1 MATNSNVSALD
12 RRDARVLQNP
22 DAACRMLKFF
32 RARKIATDG
41 VLSSY
46 QLLTLYLPGFIL
58 ALGYSIA
65 MPAVPVFAKSFNT
78 GFGLASLVLVIE
90 GLGEMIATVPTGF
103 LVDRFGRRPMLFA
116 GPLLT
121 AAASFLIAVASSF
134 PELLAYR
141 FIEGLGSE
149 VWRQARLAMIA
160 DASKTRERGRQMSG
174 MIGTER
180 AGRLIGP
187 ALGGIFALYSIRLPF
202 VAYGVLAFL
211 AIVPSFFLV
220 RESAPG
226 WGKPAGVKEEAP
238 LGTAA
243 LLKSMLTP
251 RYLGFFTAQFFASTT
266 RGVLWGGTLLLY
278 ATYAYGAGAQMLGG
292 LATVGTIVGIPIT
305 FAAGYLMDRFGRKV
319 TMVPGFLL
327 IALGVF
333 YLAVS
338 AAWSWSLLTFLGG
351 FLWIQAT
358 GSITAGS
365 MQVLGADMAPAAG
378 RGRFFGFWRLI
389 NQVGALISPACFAFV
404 AERQGYSVAFILF
417 GVSALVTALLLAF
430 TVTETVGAEGAHEIA
445 PADRRRPAA
454 R

>member
-1 MATNSNVSALD
+1 
-12 RRDARVLQNP
+12 
-22 DAACRMLKFF
+22 MLKLF
-32 RARKIATDG
+32 RAKKVATDG
-41 VLSSY
+41 VLSPF

-65 MPAVPVFAKSFNT
+65 TPAVPVFAKSFDT
-78 GFGLASLVLVIE
+78 GFGVASLVLVMH

-134 PELLAYR
+134 PELLVYR

-160 DASKTRERGRQMSG
+160 DASKTSERGRQMSG

-180 AGRLIGP
+180 AGKLIGP
-187 ALGGIFALYSIRLPF
+187 ALGGLFALSSIRLPF
-202 VAYGVLAFL
+202 IAYGTLAFL
-211 AIVPSFFLV
+211 AIVPSFFMV
-220 RESAPG
+220 RESAPE
-226 WGKPAGVKEEAP
+226 WGKSTGAKKAQP

-243 LLKSMLTP
+243 LLRSMLTP
-251 RYLGFFTAQFFASTT
+251 RYLGFFSAQFFASTT

-278 ATYAYGAGAQMLGG
+278 ATYAYGAGAQVLGG

-305 FAAGYLMDRFGRKV
+305 FLAGYLMDRFGRKV
-319 TMVPGFLL
+319 TMVPGFFL

-338 AAWSWSLLTFLGG
+338 AAWGWSLATFIAG

-389 NQVGALISPACFAFV
+389 NQGGALISPACFAFI
-404 AERQGYSVAFILF
+404 AEHQGYSTGFVLF
-417 GVSALVTALLLAF
+417 GVTALLTALLLAF
-430 TVTETVGAEGAHEIA
+430 TVTETVHGEAEVIA
-445 PADRRRPAA
+445 TQDRKASPAKAKTA
-454 R
+454 

>member
-1 MATNSNVSALD
+1 MF
-12 RRDARVLQNP
+12 
-22 DAACRMLKFF
+22 KFLH
-32 RARKIATDG
+32 ARKIATDG

-46 QLLTLYLPGFIL
+46 QFLTLYFPGFIL

-65 MPAVPVFAKSFNT
+65 TPAVPVFAKSFDT
-78 GFGLASLVLVIE
+78 GFAVASLVLVMH

-103 LVDRFGRRPMLFA
+103 FVDRFGRRPMLFA
-116 GPLLT
+116 GPILT
-121 AAASFLIAVASSF
+121 AAASFLIAFAHSF

-141 FIEGLGSE
+141 FIEGVGSE
-149 VWRQARLAMIA
+149 IWRQARLAMIA
-160 DASKTRERGRQMSG
+160 DASRTRERGRQMSG

-187 ALGGIFALYSIRLPF
+187 ALGGIFALSSIRLPF
-202 VAYGVLAFL
+202 IAYGALAFV

-220 RESAPG
+220 RESSPG
-226 WGKPAGVKEEAP
+226 WQR
-238 LGTAA
+238 GTASREPELPTSA

-251 RYLGFFTAQFFASTT
+251 PYLSFFSAQFFASTT

-278 ATYAYGAGAQMLGG
+278 ATFAYGAGAQMLGG

-319 TMVPGFLL
+319 TMVPGFML

-338 AAWSWSLLTFLGG
+338 AAMGWGLATFIAG

-389 NQVGALISPACFAFV
+389 NQVGALISPAAFAWI
-404 AERQGYSVAFILF
+404 AERQGYSIGFIVF
-417 GVSALVTALLLAF
+417 GLSALVTAFLLAF
-430 TVTETVGAEGAHEIA
+430 TVTETVKTERA
-445 PADRRRPAA
+445 AA
-454 R
+454 RKSRASTGGAISPHGLLDRGDVFRKK

>member
-1 MATNSNVSALD
+1 
-12 RRDARVLQNP
+12 
-22 DAACRMLKFF
+22 MLKLF
-32 RARKIATDG
+32 RAKYAATDG
-41 VLSSY
+41 LLSPF
-46 QLLTLYLPGFIL
+46 QLLTLYFPGFIL

-65 MPAVPVFAKSFNT
+65 TPAIPVFAKSFDT
-78 GFGLASLVLVIE
+78 GFGVASLVLVMH

-103 LVDRFGRRPMLFA
+103 FVDRFGRRPMLFA

-121 AAASFLIAVASSF
+121 AAASFLIALASSF
-134 PELLAYR
+134 PELLVYR
-141 FIEGLGSE
+141 FIEGVGSE
-149 VWRQARLAMIA
+149 IWRQARLAMIA
-160 DASKTRERGRQMSG
+160 DASKTSERGRQMSG

-180 AGRLIGP
+180 AGKLIGP
-187 ALGGIFALYSIRLPF
+187 ALGGLFALSSIRLPF
-202 VAYGVLAFL
+202 VAYGTLAFL

-226 WGKPAGVKEEAP
+226 WGKTAGVKEGAP
-238 LGTAA
+238 LATKA

-251 RYLGFFTAQFFASTT
+251 RYLGFFSAQFFASTT

-278 ATYAYGAGAQMLGG
+278 ATYAYGAGAQILGG
-292 LATVGTIVGIPIT
+292 LATIGTIVGIPIT
-305 FAAGYLMDRFGRKV
+305 FFAGYLMDRFGRKV
-319 TMVPGFLL
+319 TMVPGFVL

-338 AAWSWSLLTFLGG
+338 AAWGWSIATFLGG

-389 NQVGALISPACFAFV
+389 NQFGALVSPACFAFI
-404 AERQGYSVAFILF
+404 AEHQGYSTGFVLF
-417 GVSALVTALLLAF
+417 GLTALLTALLLAF
-430 TVTETVGAEGAHEIA
+430 TVTETVRLDA
-445 PADRRRPAA
+445 PEVVPSETGKISRAA
-454 R
+454 TKTP

>member
-1 MATNSNVSALD
+1 MFKLFN
-12 RRDARVLQNP
+12 
-22 DAACRMLKFF
+22 
-32 RARKIATDG
+32 ARKVQTDG

-46 QLLTLYLPGFIL
+46 QILTLYLPGFIL

-65 MPAVPVFAKSFNT
+65 MPAVPVFAKSFDT
-78 GFGLASLVLVIE
+78 GFAVASLVLVVE
-90 GLGEMIATVPTGF
+90 GFGEMIATVPTGF

-121 AAASFLIAVASSF
+121 AAASFLIAVAHSF

-160 DASKTRERGRQMSG
+160 DASRTRERGRQMSG

-187 ALGGIFALYSIRLPF
+187 AIGGLFALSSIRLPF
-202 VAYGVLAFL
+202 IAYGTLAFL

-220 RESAPG
+220 RESSPG
-226 WGKPAGVKEEAP
+226 WQKPKKDREPQMATG
-238 LGTAA
+238 A

-278 ATYAYGAGAQMLGG
+278 ATFAYGAGAQVLGG

-319 TMVPGFLL
+319 TMVPGFIL
-327 IALGVF
+327 ISLGIF
-333 YLAVS
+333 YLAAG
-338 AAWSWSLLTFLGG
+338 AAMGWSIATFIAG
-351 FLWIQAT
+351 FLWIQST

-389 NQVGALISPACFAFV
+389 NQGGSLVSPAVFAWI
-404 AERQGYSVAFILF
+404 AERQGYSFGFILF
-417 GVSALVTALLLAF
+417 GLCALMTALLLAF
-430 TVTETVGAEGAHEIA
+430 TVTETVSSEKITRRTSSETSDAKLSRFV
-445 PADRRRPAA
+445 DRVQVYKKK
-454 R
+454 

>member
-1 MATNSNVSALD
+1 
-12 RRDARVLQNP
+12 
-22 DAACRMLKFF
+22 MLKFF
-32 RARKIATDG
+32 RAKKNAGDG
-41 VLSSY
+41 VLSPF
-46 QLLTLYLPGFIL
+46 QLLTLYFPGFIL

-65 MPAVPVFAKSFNT
+65 TPAVPVFAKSFDT
-78 GFGLASLVLVIE
+78 GFAVASLVLVMH

-103 LVDRFGRRPMLFA
+103 FVDRFGRRPMLFA
-116 GPLLT
+116 GPLVT
-121 AAASFLIAVASSF
+121 AAASLLIAFSSSF
-134 PELLAYR
+134 SELLVYR

-180 AGRLIGP
+180 AGKLVGP
-187 ALGGIFALYSIRLPF
+187 ALGGLFALSSIRLPF
-202 VAYGVLAFL
+202 IAYGVLAFL

-226 WGKPAGVKEEAP
+226 WGKTGGVKEEAP
-238 LGTAA
+238 LATKA

-251 RYLGFFTAQFFASTT
+251 RYLGFFSAQFFASTT

-278 ATYAYGAGAQMLGG
+278 ATYAYGAGAQVLGG

-305 FAAGYLMDRFGRKV
+305 FLAGYLMDRFGRKV
-319 TMVPGFLL
+319 TMVPGFFL

-338 AAWSWSLLTFLGG
+338 AAWGWSLVTFVAG

-378 RGRFFGFWRLI
+378 RGRFFGVWRLI
-389 NQVGALISPACFAFV
+389 NQGGALISPACFAFI
-404 AERQGYSVAFILF
+404 AEHQGYSTGFVLF
-417 GVSALVTALLLAF
+417 GFTALLTALLLAF
-430 TVTETVGAEGAHEIA
+430 TVTETVRVETLEVVPSETGKIS
-445 PADRRRPAA
+445 RAA
-454 R
+454 TKTP

>member
-1 MATNSNVSALD
+1 MTIDCNFPELD
-12 RRDARVLQNP
+12 RSNTAMLQKP
-22 DAACRMLKFF
+22 EPRRRMFKFF
-32 RARKIATDG
+32 HGKNIGTDG
-41 VLSSY
+41 VLSPF
-46 QLLTLYLPGFIL
+46 QLLTLYFPGFIL

-65 MPAVPVFAKSFNT
+65 TPAVPVFAKSFNT
-78 GFGLASLVLVIE
+78 GFAVASLVLVMH

-121 AAASFLIAVASSF
+121 AAASFLIAMSQSF
-134 PELLAYR
+134 PELLFYR

-160 DASKTRERGRQMSG
+160 DASRTRERGRQMSG

-180 AGRLIGP
+180 AGKLIGP
-187 ALGGIFALYSIRLPF
+187 ALGGLFALSSIRLPF
-202 VAYGVLAFL
+202 IAYGALAFV

-226 WGKPAGVKEEAP
+226 WERTAGKREPE
-238 LGTAA
+238 LGTSA

-278 ATYAYGAGAQMLGG
+278 ATYAYGAGAQLLGG

-319 TMVPGFLL
+319 TMVPGFVL

-333 YLAVS
+333 YLAGS
-338 AAWSWSLLTFLGG
+338 AAAGWGLFTFVGG

-389 NQVGALISPACFAFV
+389 NQVGALISPAAFAWI
-404 AERQGYSVAFILF
+404 AERQGYSIAFIIF
-417 GVSALVTALLLAF
+417 GVSAIMTAMLLAF
-430 TVTETVGAEGAHEIA
+430 TVKETVGDEGAQEIA
-445 PADRRRPAA
+445 PAHRQRPAA